1 MDEALETA
9 TTEQLQDEPLCIV
22 CREAMTMD
30 QNVKVLPCGHIFHL
44 HCLQHWIRHQAH
56 CPMCRSALNETA
68 LRAAAAA
75 RQRRALQAIPGADA
89 NNAAIVANNNNGANG
104 VPNGVPGGV
113 PGVPNAVAGV
123 NPGVNP
129 AAVVP
134 AVPAAAAINGQQ
146 RPPLHPNQSQSQSQ
160 PTQRGA
166 PTPSPPELSGGRS
179 IMHPRTPTPPL
190 PGTTNSNQTN
200 NNRRTTVATPRRGTG
215 LPMTPE
221 NLASFQKWRAEQN
234 NSNRT
239 STPMLSPITQGPP
252 PMTHPSFNPA
262 NVMGTSQPFSP
273 MRPQQNGININ
284 NMNNNNN
291 INNMNNMNTMN
302 TMNMNMGR
310 MMSPMNSM
318 NPMNPMNPMNMM
330 MPGMSNMQNSMSNGM
345 MGSPFAMGSPMN
357 RMGGMGSVGGMGGMG
372 GNGMVPPSS
381 PFHNQNLNN
390 SNVGSP
396 FSQTTPKQQLQVV
409 DAQIKYL
416 ETMLGQLTGEDTS
429 ISSNENNSD
438 DAYPEP
444 RTPSSRTHVH
454 VRRSGSIVIGGNNST
469 TDGTNIKNTN
479 TRPMATTATATRIV
493 KAEEETKEERHSEV
507 PTQDEIDMTTLNGQQ
522 TVRNHETERERISSV
537 SITEFVI
544 PTAPMEEEVAANG
557 EEDDGEQDT
566 GLYRGESKN
575 GMSTVEGRHTKED
588 EDDINVALNAL
599 TQSMEALDKV
609 DSLSPLQKG
618 MTSNDEEDDSN
629 NTGTIE
635 PVALMPIPVV
645 EENENVYREEV
656 VLSPQL
662 RRRAAA
668 AAAAERRLNLKRTT
682 SAEVEVEDSLEL

>member
-1 MDEALETA
+1 
-9 TTEQLQDEPLCIV
+9 
-22 CREAMTMD
+22 
-30 QNVKVLPCGHIFHL
+30 
-44 HCLQHWIRHQAH
+44 
-56 CPMCRSALNETA
+56 
-68 LRAAAAA
+68 
-75 RQRRALQAIPGADA
+75 
-89 NNAAIVANNNNGANG
+89 
-104 VPNGVPGGV
+104 
-113 PGVPNAVAGV
+113 
-123 NPGVNP
+123 
-129 AAVVP
+129 
-134 AVPAAAAINGQQ
+134 
-146 RPPLHPNQSQSQSQ
+146 
-160 PTQRGA
+160 
-166 PTPSPPELSGGRS
+166 
-179 IMHPRTPTPPL
+179 
-190 PGTTNSNQTN
+190 
-200 NNRRTTVATPRRGTG
+200 
-215 LPMTPE
+215 
-221 NLASFQKWRAEQN
+221 
-234 NSNRT
+234 
-239 STPMLSPITQGPP
+239 
-252 PMTHPSFNPA
+252 
-262 NVMGTSQPFSP
+262 
-273 MRPQQNGININ
+273 
-284 NMNNNNN
+284 
-291 INNMNNMNTMN
+291 
-302 TMNMNMGR
+302 
-310 MMSPMNSM
+310 
-318 NPMNPMNPMNMM
+318 
-330 MPGMSNMQNSMSNGM
+330 
-345 MGSPFAMGSPMN
+345 
-357 RMGGMGSVGGMGGMG
+357 
-372 GNGMVPPSS
+372 
-381 PFHNQNLNN
+381 
-390 SNVGSP
+390 
-396 FSQTTPKQQLQVV
+396 
-409 DAQIKYL
+409 
-416 ETMLGQLTGEDTS
+416 
-429 ISSNENNSD
+429 
-438 DAYPEP
+438 
-444 RTPSSRTHVH
+444 
-454 VRRSGSIVIGGNNST
+454 RSGSIVIGGNNST

-575 GMSTVEGRHTKED
+575 GMSTVESRHTKED